1 MMVSVPESEW
11 EPSPD
16 SWTED
21 SPVSGLHREL
31 FNLEDPFSANQ
42 ENVCSAVCL
51 RIHSF
56 QSINISLSF

>member
-1 MMVSVPESEW
+1 MMFSVPESEW
-11 EPSPD
+11 EPSPE

-21 SPVSGLHREL
+21 PLVGGLRREL

-42 ENVCSAVCL
+42 EDVCSAVCL

-56 QSINISLSF
+56 QRINISLSF